1 MVKKSKLRKA
11 KKPSSNLKKMKEASG
26 VRQSVNVVVNL
37 AERRRQQP
45 RASKK
50 GAVMKKPQ
58 GEPLLPSSATARTPA
73 RTPVEISTSNQIT
86 QDRLKAIQDEARSEY
101 TQRLLESEKKVL
113 AIQQEQTKQQELL
126 EDQAELIAKG
136 KKAYDRLKKKDKEE
150 ALLSAPIQP
159 SPNIRRMRGPDKSPR
174 KRRGQG
180 NIATPQTE
188 YEPQKIE
195 TPQSEEPVRFM
206 ESEEEEMS
214 QDGM

>member
-58 GEPLLPSSATARTPA
+58 GEPLMPSSVIARTPA
-73 RTPVEISTSNQIT
+73 RTPVEINTTNQIT
-86 QDRLKAIQDEARSEY
+86 QDRLKAIQDEARGEY
-101 TQRLLESEKKVL
+101 MQRLLESEKKVL
-113 AIQQEQTKQQELL
+113 AIQEEQRNQQELL

-136 KKAYDRLKKKDKEE
+136 KKAYERLKKKEKEE
-150 ALLSAPIQP
+150 ALLQPPIP

-174 KRRGQG
+174 KRRGKG

-188 YEPQKIE
+188 YETQKIE

-206 ESEEEEMS
+206 EREEEEMS